1 MFVCSEPHKSTQVL
15 LQNFINTLTI
25 MRKAGGDIVYPC
37 HLQTSISIKGRDEVK
52 VFVSDEGAYPLSWL
66 QFILSCLRKSASSDG
81 CLAELSHSVGMG

>member
-1 MFVCSEPHKSTQVL
+1 
-15 LQNFINTLTI
+15 

-66 QFILSCLRKSASSDG
+66 QFILGCLRKSASSDG
-81 CLAELSHSVGMG
+81 CLAVLSHSIGMG